1 MHYLA
6 GAGDGQTPLDAD
18 EAADLIPS
26 WVATRADLDRVEQ
39 DGIVQTIAWA
49 RGRRLKAHD
58 ILSEPFVR
66 QLHKRMFG
74 DAWKWAG
81 HYRTTNKNIGVDRAY
96 IIEEIA
102 KLIADARYWVD
113 ENSFAA
119 DEPAGRLHP
128 TLASPPTS
136 LLGHSAARSSHG
148 ARNSRTIVRLRGGN
162 TSRRFAKPT
171 PETLHRSWPSR
182 DASARIE
189 IRLVLTDPVARRND
203 GRLRLCGLLRQ
214 LGIAVTGFKTPVPP
228 ANRDFS
234 RRELSFD
241 TPRGRAGFPCK
252 SAVTEFTHPTGY
264 AAKRRPRAISAG

>member
-39 DGIVQTIAWA
+39 DGIVQTMAWA
-49 RGRRLKAHD
+49 RGRRLRAHD

-119 DEPAGRLHP
+119 DETAVRLHHKLAWIHP
-128 TLASPPTS
+128 FPNGNGRHARLAADLLIGTLGGTQFTWGEELADD
-136 LLGHSAARSSHG
+136 SA
-148 ARNSRTIVRLRGGN
+148 
-162 TSRRFAKPT
+162 
-171 PETLHRSWPSR
+171 
-182 DASARIE
+182 
-189 IRLVLTDPVARRND
+189 VARREYIAA
-203 GRLRLCGLLRQ
+203 LREADAGN
-214 LGIAVTGFKTPVPP
+214 IAPLVAF
-228 ANRDFS
+228 A
-234 RRELSFD
+234 RR
-241 TPRGRAGFPCK
+241 
-252 SAVTEFTHPTGY
+252 
-264 AAKRRPRAISAG
+264 